1 MNISFV
7 IPCYN
12 CEKIIQNSL
21 KKLIKKLS
29 KLKISKFE
37 IIVID
42 DGSTDNTYK
51 SLKLLKN
58 KKIKII
64 KNISNLGKSSSLI
77 KGIKKTLYKKIIL
90 SDSDLPYFEYLPKLI
105 KLLNKN
111 HLVYID
117 RKSPKSKL
125 KTKKLNLYQICRYF
139 IGRIVCLIINLT
151 LLNKD
156 TGDTQ
161 AGLKGFIKPKS
172 FNNFNFI
179 SKKFFFD
186 AELMTLFYRSNAKL
200 ASIPLKYKIYTNST
214 IKLIAFENF
223 IYLYELLKMILFY
236 RFNKVKKINFNY

>member
-1 MNISFV
+1 M
-7 IPCYN
+7 
-12 CEKIIQNSL
+12 
-21 KKLIKKLS
+21 S

-125 KTKKLNLYQICRYF
+125 KTRKLNLYQICRYF
-139 IGRIVCLIINLT
+139 IFFAIMFLHHFSTANNSVRLIKNYWLPFFS
-151 LLNKD
+151 KRMYS
-156 TGDTQ
+156 
-161 AGLKGFIKPKS
+161 FI
-172 FNNFNFI
+172 
-179 SKKFFFD
+179 
-186 AELMTLFYRSNAKL
+186 
-200 ASIPLKYKIYTNST
+200 
-214 IKLIAFENF
+214 LIF
-223 IYLYELLKMILFY
+223 
-236 RFNKVKKINFNY
+236 